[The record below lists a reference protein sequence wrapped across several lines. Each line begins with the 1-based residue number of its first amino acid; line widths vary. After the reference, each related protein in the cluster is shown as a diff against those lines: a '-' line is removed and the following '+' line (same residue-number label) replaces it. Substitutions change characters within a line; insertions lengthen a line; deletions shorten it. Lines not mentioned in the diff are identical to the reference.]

1 MMLMKNVEILA
12 DSPGTVIVGDV
23 VFHIT
28 RITEQRLSIGIVA
41 PRDQLITASWR
52 DKTKSVEQ

>member
-1 MMLMKNVEILA
+1 MLMRNVELLA

-28 RITEQRLSIGIVA
+28 RISEQRLSIGIVA
-41 PRDQLITASWR
+41 PKDLLITASWR
-52 DKTKSVEQ
+52 EKSKTVEP